1 MTPSAPRVPSFTLPK
16 VQFSSPGNGGNLSDL
31 VKLRLEHEAKQSES
45 TTAVGI
51 GEVVTKEDMKA
62 QSSGLSIRPES
73 TPLATSL
80 ASLSIG
86 KASTVATE
94 SPGKAFS
101 NLSELAKHH
110 LQSQGTPPTFP
121 SASTSTAPGSGAG
134 TVPTLFK
141 IPLGFGTVSPL
152 VAREDDAGGKSG
164 ETKQSLAGNGWIL
177 DLKSALIKN
186 KKDIL
191 VPSAGKQEKKGEHIQ
206 YGFID
211 CDLKEAIKPI
221 IDEFCTIDASSVL
234 EMDLTKHRTLQASA
248 LGAVLSVRYRKRKLP
263 TEVLH
268 QFRPNTTVVPFRFDG
283 PSPDDVVLGHIKKN
297 RR

>member
-1 MTPSAPRVPSFTLPK
+1 MTPNAPHVPSFTLPK
-16 VQFSSPGNGGNLSDL
+16 VQFSSGIGGNLSDL
-31 VKLRLEHEAKQSES
+31 VKLRLQHEAKQTA
-45 TTAVGI
+45 TTEVGVD
-51 GEVVTKEDMKA
+51 EVVKKESMKA
-62 QSSGLSIRPES
+62 ASLTAQPE
-73 TPLATSL
+73 TPLAMSL
-80 ASLSIG
+80 ASLAIG
-86 KASTVATE
+86 KAPLATE

-121 SASTSTAPGSGAG
+121 SASTSTASGPG

-141 IPLGFGTVSPL
+141 IPLGFGMGLPG
-152 VAREDDAGGKSG
+152 REGPTAAKEDATGSKSS
-164 ETKQSLAGNGWIL
+164 ETKQSLAGSGWIL

-191 VPSAGKQEKKGEHIQ
+191 APSVAGQDKKGEHIQ

-211 CDLKEAIKPI
+211 CDLKETIKPI

-248 LGAVLSVRYRKRKLP
+248 LGAVLSLRYRKRKLP

-283 PSPDDVVLGHIKKN
+283 PSPDDMVLGHIKKI